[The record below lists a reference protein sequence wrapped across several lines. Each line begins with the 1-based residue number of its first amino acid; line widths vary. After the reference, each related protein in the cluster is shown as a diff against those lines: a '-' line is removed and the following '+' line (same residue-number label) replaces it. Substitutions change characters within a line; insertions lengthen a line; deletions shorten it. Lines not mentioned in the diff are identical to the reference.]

1 MSGNSLSNRIRK
13 RRPFKEQ
20 PFINNLI
27 CPTFIRMSKEGFFK
41 PCAYCEIKKV
51 YDDVMTFSR
60 IVSCPFGAQVY
71 NEEPGDGNELY
82 LQRSR
87 DV

>member
-13 RRPFKEQ
+13 RRPFSEQ

-27 CPTFIRMSKEGFFK
+27 CPDFIRMSKVGFFK
-41 PCAYCEIKKV
+41 PCAYCEIKTVHK
-51 YDDVMTFSR
+51 DVNEARR
-60 IVSCPFGAQVY
+60 IVSCPFGFQAY
-71 NEEPGDGNELY
+71 NEEQEYGNELY